1 MGNKPVKWIR
11 LTLPVYS
18 RAAIETVSTKKKYTN
33 NLFVFLFL
41 LYIFRLLLGPFAA
54 ALIQTTERQ
63 LIKTTVH
70 NRARVCVCM
79 WARASRA
86 IQRFRVAWCSGE
98 SMSYR
103 TASVSVNWVTTQ
115 IEIER
120 EATTKTTCWWIRKKF
135 IEKSFDRDEKL
146 LVFLLDRQ

>member
-63 LIKTTVH
+63 LMKTTVH
-70 NRARVCVCM
+70 NRARVCVYVS
-79 WARASRA
+79 SRITRDPA
-86 IQRFRVAWCSGE
+86 ISSRLVFRWIDELSN
-98 SMSYR
+98 
-103 TASVSVNWVTTQ
+103 SVSV
-115 IEIER
+115 
-120 EATTKTTCWWIRKKF
+120 
-135 IEKSFDRDEKL
+135 S
-146 LVFLLDRQ
+146 

>member
-63 LIKTTVH
+63 LMKTTVH

-103 TASVSVNWVTTQ
+103 TASVSVNLVNNP
-115 IEIER
+115 
-120 EATTKTTCWWIRKKF
+120 
-135 IEKSFDRDEKL
+135 DRNRTRGDDHNHL
-146 LVFLLDRQ
+146 LVNQKKIYWKIIRQRREVAGVLIG